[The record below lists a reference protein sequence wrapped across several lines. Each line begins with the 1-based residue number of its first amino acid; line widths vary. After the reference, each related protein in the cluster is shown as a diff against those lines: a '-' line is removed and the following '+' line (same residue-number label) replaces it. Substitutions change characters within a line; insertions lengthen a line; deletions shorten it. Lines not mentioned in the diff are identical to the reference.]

1 MRVVLSLLG
10 LVAMSLCAGAPSWA
24 GVVVQRESLVAPEA
38 ASSVALCEEV
48 ALVRRELDARLRALV
63 YAAPDREREAL
74 QELLRHPDL
83 TAALDRALRGR
94 SSETLAHRLRERP
107 SALRSLVFRI
117 AVRMP
122 SIVPRIESIHARTQA
137 QLEDLLLPYPAQT
150 RSAARALLRTLEPD
164 DCVGRLAEG
173 ARTRPQR

>member
-1 MRVVLSLLG
+1 MAAG
-10 LVAMSLCAGAPSWA
+10 LCAGGPSWA

-63 YAAPDREREAL
+63 DAAPQGEREAL
-74 QELLRHPDL
+74 RELLRHPDL

-94 SSETLAHRLRERP
+94 SSEALARRLRERP
-107 SALRSLVFRI
+107 PALRSLVFHI

-122 SIVPRIESIHARTQA
+122 SIVPRIESIHARTRA
-137 QLEDLLLPYPAQT
+137 QLEDLLLPHPAQT
-150 RSAARALLRTLEPD
+150 RSAARALLSSREPD
-164 DCVGRLAEG
+164 DCAGRLAEG
-173 ARTRPQR
+173 APARPQR